1 MVMERRT
8 GVLMPLFSL
17 RRAGDAGIGDL
28 AALEEWI
35 DWAAEFGVGFL
46 QLLPVN
52 ALGEEDAP
60 SPYSA
65 ISSVA
70 LEPLYLTLERIPGMP
85 AERPAYPENLPP
97 LQLPGGRDLVDYARV
112 RSYKRYWFTRAWRNF
127 EQDAAYAPLRQEFET
142 WVFDTVL
149 PALRRTGAYIAGE
162 ERMDEDELI
171 AQGYLALQRKL
182 AARTAELGR
191 ANEVIAELAPKAA
204 YYDAVAGSEGDKSFR
219 ETAKTFGVPEKKFIA
234 FLIDHGYVYRDA
246 RGTLTPYADH
256 MKRGQF
262 TVREIVYNGAEMIRT
277 SSQTKITPKGR
288 QVIWR
293 AMEKDGLITL

>member
-1 MVMERRT
+1 MNAMTVFRDERFGEVRT
-8 GVLMPLFSL
+8 ATINGEPWFVGKDVAEMLGYKEPSKAVRERVDPEDKGVS
-17 RRAGDAGIGDL
+17 DL
-28 AALEEWI
+28 
-35 DWAAEFGVGFL
+35 D
-46 QLLPVN
+46 
-52 ALGEEDAP
+52 
-60 SPYSA
+60 
-65 ISSVA
+65 
-70 LEPLYLTLERIPGMP
+70 T
-85 AERPAYPENLPP
+85 
-97 LQLPGGRDLVDYARV
+97 PGGIQRTVIINESGLYSLILSSKLPQAKEF
-112 RSYKRYWFTRAWRNF
+112 KR
-127 EQDAAYAPLRQEFET
+127 
-142 WVFDTVL
+142 WVTSVIL

-162 ERMDEDELI
+162 EKMDEDELI

-256 MKRGQF
+256 LKRGQF
-262 TVREIVYNGAEMIRT
+262 TVREIVYNGAETIRT

>member
-1 MVMERRT
+1 MSAMQSMTVFRDDRFGEVRT
-8 GVLMPLFSL
+8 ATINGEPWFV
-17 RRAGDAGIGDL
+17 GKDV
-28 AALEEWI
+28 
-35 DWAAEFGVGFL
+35 AE
-46 QLLPVN
+46 
-52 ALGEEDAP
+52 ALGYKNPRDAIMKHVDLEDKAAV
-60 SPYSA
+60 A
-65 ISSVA
+65 IHDGRQNREMTVINESGLYA
-70 LEPLYLTLERIPGMP
+70 LVFGSD
-85 AERPAYPENLPP
+85 LP
-97 LQLPGGRDLVDYARV
+97 QA
-112 RSYKRYWFTRAWRNF
+112 K
-127 EQDAAYAPLRQEFET
+127 EFKL
-142 WVFDTVL
+142 WVTKTVL
-149 PALRRTGAYIAGE
+149 PALRRTGSYIAGE

-262 TVREIVYNGAEMIRT
+262 TVREIVYNGAETIRT

>member
-1 MVMERRT
+1 MNSMNAMTVFRDERFGEVRT
-8 GVLMPLFSL
+8 ATINGEPWF
-17 RRAGDAGIGDL
+17 IGKDV
-28 AALEEWI
+28 
-35 DWAAEFGVGFL
+35 AEM
-46 QLLPVN
+46 
-52 ALGEEDAP
+52 LGYQNGSRDINRHVDEEDRNMIAVNDGRQNRDVIIINE
-60 SPYSA
+60 SGLYSL
-65 ISSVA
+65 ILSSK
-70 LEPLYLTLERIPGMP
+70 
-85 AERPAYPENLPP
+85 LP
-97 LQLPGGRDLVDYARV
+97 QAKEF
-112 RSYKRYWFTRAWRNF
+112 KR
-127 EQDAAYAPLRQEFET
+127 
-142 WVFDTVL
+142 WVTSVVL
-149 PALRRTGAYIAGE
+149 PALRRTGAYIGGE
-162 ERMDEDELI
+162 EKMDEDELI
-171 AQGYLALQRKL
+171 MQGYLALQRKL

>member
-1 MVMERRT
+1 MNAMTVFRDERFGEVRT
-8 GVLMPLFSL
+8 ATINGEPWFVG
-17 RRAGDAGIGDL
+17 RDV
-28 AALEEWI
+28 
-35 DWAAEFGVGFL
+35 AEM
-46 QLLPVN
+46 
-52 ALGEEDAP
+52 LG
-60 SPYSA
+60 Y
-65 ISSVA
+65 
-70 LEPLYLTLERIPGMP
+70 
-85 AERPAYPENLPP
+85 ERPAKAIADHVDAEDKDEVPIQDSIGRMQKTPIINESGLYSLILSSKLP
-97 LQLPGGRDLVDYARV
+97 QAKEF
-112 RSYKRYWFTRAWRNF
+112 KR
-127 EQDAAYAPLRQEFET
+127 
-142 WVFDTVL
+142 WVTSVIL
-149 PALRRTGAYIAGE
+149 PALRRTGSYIAGE

-171 AQGYLALQRKL
+171 AYGYLALQRKL

-262 TVREIVYNGAEMIRT
+262 TVREIVYNGAETIRT

>member
-1 MVMERRT
+1 MNSMNAMTVFRDERFGEVRT
-8 GVLMPLFSL
+8 ATINGEPWFV
-17 RRAGDAGIGDL
+17 GKDV
-28 AALEEWI
+28 
-35 DWAAEFGVGFL
+35 AEM
-46 QLLPVN
+46 
-52 ALGEEDAP
+52 LGYQNGSRDINRHVDEEDRNMITVNDGRQNRDVIIINE
-60 SPYSA
+60 SGLYSL
-65 ISSVA
+65 ILSSK
-70 LEPLYLTLERIPGMP
+70 
-85 AERPAYPENLPP
+85 LP
-97 LQLPGGRDLVDYARV
+97 QAKEF
-112 RSYKRYWFTRAWRNF
+112 KR
-127 EQDAAYAPLRQEFET
+127 
-142 WVFDTVL
+142 WVTSVIL
-149 PALRRTGAYIAGE
+149 PALRRTGSYIAGE
-162 ERMDEDELI
+162 EHMDEDELI

-262 TVREIVYNGAEMIRT
+262 TVREIVYNGAETIRT
-277 SSQTKITPKGR
+277 SSQTRITPKGR

>member
-1 MVMERRT
+1 MNAMTVFRDERFGEVRT
-8 GVLMPLFSL
+8 ATINGEPWFV
-17 RRAGDAGIGDL
+17 GKDV
-28 AALEEWI
+28 
-35 DWAAEFGVGFL
+35 AEM
-46 QLLPVN
+46 
-52 ALGEEDAP
+52 LG
-60 SPYSA
+60 Y
-65 ISSVA
+65 
-70 LEPLYLTLERIPGMP
+70 
-85 AERPAYPENLPP
+85 ERPAKAIADHVDAEDKDEVPIQDSIGRMQKTPIINESGLYSLILSSKLP
-97 LQLPGGRDLVDYARV
+97 QAKEF
-112 RSYKRYWFTRAWRNF
+112 KR
-127 EQDAAYAPLRQEFET
+127 
-142 WVFDTVL
+142 WVTSVIL
-149 PALRRTGAYIAGE
+149 PALRRTGSYIAGE

-262 TVREIVYNGAEMIRT
+262 TVREIVYNGAETIRT
-277 SSQTKITPKGR
+277 SSQTRITPKGR
-288 QVIWR
+288 QVI
-293 AMEKDGLITL
+293 